1 MDKEVE
7 RVRPEYLDPI
17 GKKRS
22 GFPWMLLIGAAV
34 VVLAVLGIKQHMET
48 QAAWHARFDKGQRK
62 VPDVKPAIE
71 ADQQAQIAA
80 IRKQREEAEEKKIRA
95 VLDEVIK
102 DEEAGNIKCIH
113 GTAFRKIPGGWENI
127 PNIRCSG

>member
-34 VVLAVLGIKQHMET
+34 LVLAVLGMKQHMET
-48 QAAWHARFDKGQRK
+48 QAAWEARFN
-62 VPDVKPAIE
+62 E
-71 ADQQAQIAA
+71 APTTGATDTEINEAVQIDAAQAEERLLRLAQ
-80 IRKQREEAEEKKIRA
+80 IRKQREIAAQQQEEERR
-95 VLDEVIK
+95 EWR
-102 DEEAGNIKCIH
+102 CIN
-113 GTAFRKIPGGWENI
+113 GTPFRKIDGGWENV
-127 PNIRCSG
+127 PGHRC